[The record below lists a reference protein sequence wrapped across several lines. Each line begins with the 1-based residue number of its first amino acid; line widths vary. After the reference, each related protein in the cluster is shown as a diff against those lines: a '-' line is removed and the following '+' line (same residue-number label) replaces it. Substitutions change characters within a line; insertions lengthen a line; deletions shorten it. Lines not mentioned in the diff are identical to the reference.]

1 VVLGVLGVLGVLVRL
16 EVWEVSVALF
26 SDVVCGFSEGWFTT
40 DVILFF
46 GELRE
51 YLKGKFVAER
61 RLASAIVFT
70 TTNLL
75 LGIAAALIIGLS
87 KTAIPGGGLL
97 ATPLFAT
104 VVAGRLIAGVT
115 IPVLL
120 VADLFAVVWFG
131 RSVRRD
137 VLRPMLLPVIAGFVG
152 GTLFY
157 VIVGAGGRVLNVMIG
172 ATVLL
177 LVLLQL
183 WRLVR
188 RSPPVVATPALITA
202 VGVSGGFATFV
213 SNAAGPIMN
222 TYFTGIGLEKKQMIG
237 TSAWFYFSVNAA
249 KLPVYLAIGRWSAGG
264 SFFTAESLRFD
275 AVLVPAVL
283 VGVFAGRWLLPR
295 ISQQVF
301 TLIVLILA
309 AFASVKLL
317 AGW

>member
-1 VVLGVLGVLGVLVRL
+1 
-16 EVWEVSVALF
+16 
-26 SDVVCGFSEGWFTT
+26 
-40 DVILFF
+40 
-46 GELRE
+46 
-51 YLKGKFVAER
+51 
-61 RLASAIVFT
+61 VFT

-97 ATPLFAT
+97 ATPLFAI
-104 VVAGRLIAGVT
+104 VVSGRLIAGVT

-120 VADLFAVVWFG
+120 VADLFAVVWYG

-137 VLRPMLLPVIAGFVG
+137 VLRPMVIPVAVGFAGGALFFV
-152 GTLFY
+152 
-157 VIVGAGGRVLNVMIG
+157 VVGAGGRVLNVIIG

-177 LVLLQL
+177 LVFLQV

-188 RSPPVVATPALITA
+188 KSPPVVATPPLVAT
-202 VGVSGGFATFV
+202 VGVTGGFATFV

-222 TYFTGIGLEKKQMIG
+222 TYFTGIGLEKEQMIA

-264 SFFTAESLRFD
+264 PFFTAESLRFD
-275 AVLVPAVL
+275 LVLIPAVI

-295 ISQQVF
+295 ISKQVF
-301 TLIVLILA
+301 TLIVLVLA
-309 AFASVKLL
+309 ALASMKLL

>member
-1 VVLGVLGVLGVLVRL
+1 M
-16 EVWEVSVALF
+16 
-26 SDVVCGFSEGWFTT
+26 
-40 DVILFF
+40 
-46 GELRE
+46 
-51 YLKGKFVAER
+51 
-61 RLASAIVFT
+61 FT

-75 LGIAAALIIGLS
+75 LGMVAALIIGLS

-97 ATPLFAT
+97 ATPLFASI
-104 VVAGRLIAGVT
+104 VSGRLIAGVT

-120 VADLFAVVWFG
+120 VADLFAVLWYG
-131 RSVRRD
+131 RLVRRD
-137 VLRPMLLPVIAGFVG
+137 VLRPMVFPVIAGFVG

-157 VIVGAGGRVLNVMIG
+157 VLVGSGGRVLDVMIG
-172 ATVLL
+172 GTVLL
-177 LVLLQL
+177 LVFLQL

-188 RSPPVVATPALITA
+188 KSPPVVATPALTTA

-222 TYFTGIGLEKKQMIG
+222 TYFTGIGLEKRQMIG

-275 AVLVPAVL
+275 LVLVPAV
-283 VGVFAGRWLLPR
+283 VIGVFAGRWLLPR
-295 ISQQVF
+295 VSQHVF
-301 TLIVLILA
+301 TLIVLLLA

-317 AGW
+317 VGW